1 MPGSSSDKRRE
12 SRQLYLDPKNAA
24 LNFVLNEA
32 SHKILE
38 AIESWETGNW
48 STSNLNQFVFNSIW
62 SAYQF

>member
-38 AIESWETGNW
+38 AIESWETGN
-48 STSNLNQFVFNSIW
+48 
-62 SAYQF
+62 